1 MSDTDDKDDKEFQ
14 STLPGPLGVIDSLIS
29 RIESWILAGGVSLMA
44 LMTCGNVIGRFVF
57 GYSLFFTEEV
67 NRILIVLITFA
78 GISYAARQG
87 RHIRMSAIY
96 DALPYMGRKTLM
108 VIICIVTSITMFGLF
123 YFTLVYITSVY
134 DSGRVLSSTRIP
146 VFWAYVWVPIGF
158 FFTGAQYALTAI
170 KNLTTK
176 DIYISTNVLD
186 GYEES
191 EVEV

>member
-1 MSDTDDKDDKEFQ
+1 MSDTDDKEFQ

-29 RIESWILAGGVSLMA
+29 RIESWILAGGVILMA
-44 LMTCGNVIGRFVF
+44 VLTCGNVIGRFGF

-96 DALPYMGRKTLM
+96 DALPFMGRKVLM
-108 VIICIVTSITMFGLF
+108 IVICIVTSVTMFGFF
-123 YFTLVYITSVY
+123 YFSLVYITSVY
-134 DSGRVLSSTRIP
+134 ESGRVLSSTQLP

-176 DIYISTNVLD
+176 DIYVSTNVLD